1 MKLSLF
7 SSRNLLVSCLIP
19 LALAGCSTSE
29 NHQPSTEVNK
39 VFEPKAAT
47 PTFKSKP
54 NILWI
59 ITDDQRPDS
68 VSYYNK
74 LVYGQA
80 ESPLGYVESPN
91 IDKLAEEGVFFT
103 QAFNQAPVC
112 GPSRGSMLSG
122 RYPFRNGHYAFE
134 LTHQN
139 PDFVKPTVSQSIR
152 DYGYQT
158 ATFGKEDS
166 YIFKWGPGQGFHDAN
181 LYDYQVHFKH
191 DLQKN
196 GIGDLFTKTLYDW
209 SNEQNPK
216 QGAVETV
223 LYPNGEKKQY
233 FISRHNAELTQQDLA
248 EIESVNQEFGLLRA
262 YTRANTSLI
271 LGGENPKPAGETVD
285 AYIVKEFK
293 NYLENANQEFK
304 TSWGK
309 TAKGADTR
317 LPQFLNLGFHLP
329 HTPVLPPKSFRG
341 RFKDKV
347 YDIPKF
353 EKSEL
358 AKLPEQLRRI
368 YNAGKIDAMTY
379 EQKQQ
384 AIRDYYAFTAYG
396 DALIGDAVEAFKK
409 YSIEN
414 GQEYLIVFA
423 IGDHSWHLGEQG
435 MEAKFGPWKQSVA
448 NAVLVVSSDK
458 SVVPSGGVYRDLV
471 EFVDFAPT
479 ILSAAGA
486 DVYQE
491 KFSYLDGL
499 NLFDVYNENLPKRD
513 YILGEINVIAGPR
526 AYLHTKR
533 FRFSMRTRPFNGL
546 VKAHQLG
553 KNLKWALNAPAEKVE
568 MSLYDLEKDP
578 LERNN
583 VAYDPEYK
591 ALAAW
596 FRQKLGNIVLGDGR
610 AEADWSKANS
620 YHISNFAAGAD
631 DKIADIPADLIPE

>member
-1 MKLSLF
+1 M
-7 SSRNLLVSCLIP
+7 
-19 LALAGCSTSE
+19 
-29 NHQPSTEVNK
+29 
-39 VFEPKAAT
+39 FEPKKPSAK
-47 PTFKSKP
+47 FKSQP

-68 VSYYNK
+68 VSYYNQ
-74 LVYGQA
+74 LVFGQKN
-80 ESPLGYVESPN
+80 SPLGYVESPN
-91 IDKLAEEGVFFT
+91 IDKLATEGVFYT
-103 QAFNQAPVC
+103 NAFNQSPVC

-152 DYGYQT
+152 ELGYQT

-181 LYDYQVHFKH
+181 LYDYKVHFKH

-196 GIGDLFTKTLYDW
+196 GKGDLFTKVLYDW
-209 SNEQNPK
+209 NKKPNK
-216 QGAVETV
+216 QGTVETV
-223 LYPNGEKKQY
+223 LYPDGRKKQY
-233 FISRHNAELTQQDLA
+233 FLQRHQADLTQQDIA
-248 EIESVNQEFGLLRA
+248 AIESVNQEFDLLRA
-262 YTRANTSLI
+262 YTRGNTNLI
-271 LGGENPKPAGETVD
+271 LGGVNPQPAGETVD

-293 NYLENANQEFK
+293 NYLANANKSFK

-309 TAKGADTR
+309 TAKGADTSK
-317 LPQFLNLGFHLP
+317 PQFLNLGFHLP
-329 HTPVLPPKSFRG
+329 HTPVLPPKSFRD

-358 AKLPEQLRRI
+358 DKLPEQLKRI
-368 YNAGKIDAMTY
+368 YNAGKIDEMTY

-396 DALIGDAVEAFKK
+396 DALIGEAVEAFKK
-409 YSIEN
+409 YSEEN
-414 GQEYLIVFA
+414 NQEYLILFA

-448 NAVLVVSSDK
+448 NAILAVASDK
-458 SVVPSGGVYRDLV
+458 SIVPAGGVYRDLV

-479 ILSAAGA
+479 ILTAAG
-486 DVYQE
+486 DNVYQQ
-491 KFSYLDGL
+491 KYQYLDGL
-499 NLFDVYNENLPKRD
+499 NLFDVYSENLPKRD

-526 AYLHTKR
+526 AYLHSDR
-533 FRFSMRTRPFNGL
+533 FRFSMRTRPFNNW
-546 VKAHQLG
+546 VNEKQLG
-553 KNLKWALNAPAEKVE
+553 KNLQWALVAPAEKVE
-568 MSLYDLEKDP
+568 MSLYDLAKDP

-583 VAYDPEYK
+583 VAYDKEYK
-591 ALAAW
+591 ALANW

-610 AEADWSKANS
+610 VEADWSKANS
-620 YHISNFAAGAD
+620 YHISNFAKGAD
-631 DKIADIPADLIPE
+631 DKSLNIPADLIPD